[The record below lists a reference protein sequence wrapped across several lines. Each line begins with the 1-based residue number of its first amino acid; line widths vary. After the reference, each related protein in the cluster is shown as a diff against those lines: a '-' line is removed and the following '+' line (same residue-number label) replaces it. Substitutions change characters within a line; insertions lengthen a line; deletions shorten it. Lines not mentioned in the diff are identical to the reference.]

1 MLENKKSTDTDTDK
15 NMNGKNIEKEN
26 IDEEE
31 KRKKRIYEIEK
42 KLGRHNENE
51 NRNRKRNNKLIK
63 YFALATN
70 MVYILSV
77 PVLLMMGFYMLL
89 KKLLFKTDQP
99 IVLVVFLVIGAVSG
113 YWSLIK
119 QINNIK

>member
-15 NMNGKNIEKEN
+15 NMNGKNTEKEN

-51 NRNRKRNNKLIK
+51 KRNRKRNNKLIK

-89 KKLLFKTDQP
+89 KKFLFKTDQP

>member
-1 MLENKKSTDTDTDK
+1 MSENKKNFNINEKNTDK
-15 NMNGKNIEKEN
+15 KNV
-26 IDEEE
+26 DEEE
-31 KRKKRIYEIEK
+31 KRKERIYEIEK

-51 NRNRKRNNKLIK
+51 KKNRKRNNKLIK

-70 MVYILSV
+70 MVYTLSV
-77 PVLLMMGFYMLL
+77 PVLLMLGFYMLL
-89 KKLLFKTDQP
+89 KKFLFKTDQP
-99 IVLVVFLVIGAVSG
+99 VVLVIFLVIGAVSG